1 MGGKALEQGLGGGA
15 VAGRRICGVSAAIPW
30 CSGELVVRWRG
41 IGGNVG
47 VGALLGHQSESAL
60 ALEALALAVAARRP
74 QDGSV
79 HKQETCPALL
89 GRWQW
94 HNADDRLALLGR
106 EGDKVLWCATTLS
119 GCLLIGSGGGRGQ
132 QSWQRRVCR
141 GVVGVAASQDP
152 HGALLG
158 WPWQQQGCCDVGGA
172 AVVGTDVG
180 GGECAIALL
189 GREGVGGRQA
199 RRCRGRSALASGL
212 RGK

>member
-1 MGGKALEQGLGGGA
+1 MEQGLGGGA

-30 CSGELVVRWRG
+30 CSGELVVSWRG

-60 ALEALALAVAARRP
+60 ALKALALAVAARRP

-94 HNADDRLALLGR
+94 RNANDRLALLGR

-152 HGALLG
+152 HGALLR

-189 GREGVGGRQA
+189 GREGVGGRQV

-212 RGK
+212 KGK